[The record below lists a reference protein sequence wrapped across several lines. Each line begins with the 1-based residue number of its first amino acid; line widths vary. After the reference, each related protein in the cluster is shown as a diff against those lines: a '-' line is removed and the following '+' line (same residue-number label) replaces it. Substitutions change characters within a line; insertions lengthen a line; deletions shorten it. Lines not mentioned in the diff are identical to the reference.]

1 MIDNQLFEFLIYFI
15 SGILFSIFFDLFRVL
30 RKSIKTSNIF
40 TYIED
45 TIFWIIVGSFLIWE
59 IFTISYGEL
68 RSYIFIG
75 IIAGIIF
82 YMATISKYFIK
93 VNIKIFNFFKN
104 ILKYISKIIKPI
116 LKLIKKPIYFTFI
129 NLKKISKNIKP
140 IKLNKNLF
148 IKKEKKNKL
157 N

>member
-59 IFTISYGEL
+59 
-68 RSYIFIG
+68 IFIG